1 LRGEKIDIIEYHE
14 DPVTFAEKALQ
25 PAKVSRVT
33 IVDAADKHLEVVVD
47 DTQLSLAI
55 GKKGQ
60 NVRLAAKLLG
70 WKIDIKSEEEKRQ
83 EVEQQMSALVTQTV
97 TPLEIVTGL
106 GEGLVEKLKA
116 AGVNTVESLADM
128 TPEQL
133 EAIEGIGPKTV
144 EKISIAVNN
153 YFASLDGGEA
163 VADAE
168 PEGAP
173 EAATEA
179 ALSEESLA
187 EGSVE
192 ADALAIEPE
201 STGEAASPADGELEA
216 SRLAAEAEP
225 VETTA
230 EEAAGP
236 STEVAA
242 AEKPATEEAPEE
254 KQS

>member
-1 LRGEKIDIIEYHE
+1 
-14 DPVTFAEKALQ
+14 V
-25 PAKVSRVT
+25 
-33 IVDAADKHLEVVVD
+33 IVDDS
-47 DTQLSLAI
+47 QLSLAI

-83 EVEQQMSALVTQTV
+83 EVEEQM
-97 TPLEIVTGL
+97 

-153 YFASLDGGEA
+153 YFATLDGGEA
-163 VADAE
+163 VAAAE
-168 PEGAP
+168 PESAG

-179 ALSEESLA
+179 AASEVSLT

-192 ADALAIEPE
+192 ADALGVEPE
-201 STGEAASPADGELEA
+201 NTGEPVSPGDGELEA
-216 SRLAAEAEP
+216 ARLAAEAES
-225 VETTA
+225 TA
-230 EEAAGP
+230 APPAAN
-236 STEVAA
+236 
-242 AEKPATEEAPEE
+242 AELATEEDPEE

>member
-1 LRGEKIDIIEYHE
+1 
-14 DPVTFAEKALQ
+14 
-25 PAKVSRVT
+25 
-33 IVDAADKHLEVVVD
+33 VDTADKHLEVVVD

-153 YFASLDGGEA
+153 YFAGLDGGEA
-163 VADAE
+163 VAEGE
-168 PEGAP
+168 PEGVQEMAS
-173 EAATEA
+173 EALTG
-179 ALSEESLA
+179 ESIT

-192 ADALAIEPE
+192 ADALAAEPM
-201 STGEAASPADGELEA
+201 PADIT
-216 SRLAAEAEP
+216 AAEE
-225 VETTA
+225 
-230 EEAAGP
+230 G
-236 STEVAA
+236 TEV
-242 AEKPATEEAPEE
+242 ATEEASTEEAATEEEAPED
-254 KQS
+254 KQDTKI

>member
-1 LRGEKIDIIEYHE
+1 
-14 DPVTFAEKALQ
+14 
-25 PAKVSRVT
+25 KVSRVT

-97 TPLEIVTGL
+97 TPLELVTGL

-163 VADAE
+163 VAEAE
-168 PEGAP
+168 STG

-179 ALSEESLA
+179 AGGEAGLSEESLA

-192 ADALAIEPE
+192 ADALAA
-201 STGEAASPADGELEA
+201 G
-216 SRLAAEAEP
+216 AEP
-225 VETTA
+225 TETAPAEESAELAT
-230 EEAAGP
+230 EEAA
-236 STEVAA
+236 TEESATEETA
-242 AEKPATEEAPEE
+242 TAEVATEEAPED

>member
-33 IVDAADKHLEVVVD
+33 VVDAADKHLEVVVD

-97 TPLEIVTGL
+97 TPLELVTGL

-153 YFASLDGGEA
+153 YFTSLDGGEA
-163 VADAE
+163 VAAAE
-168 PEGAP
+168 TETTG

-179 ALSEESLA
+179 AVGEAGVSETKLSEESLA

-192 ADALAIEPE
+192 ADALAAEPE
-201 STGEAASPADGELEA
+201 TAGEAESPSDGELDA
-216 SRLAAEAEP
+216 VRLAAEAESADAAS
-225 VETTA
+225 EHS
-230 EEAAGP
+230 EA
-236 STEVAA
+236 
-242 AEKPATEEAPEE
+242 ATEEAPED
-254 KQS
+254 KQN

>member
-1 LRGEKIDIIEYHE
+1 
-14 DPVTFAEKALQ
+14 
-25 PAKVSRVT
+25 
-33 IVDAADKHLEVVVD
+33 
-47 DTQLSLAI
+47 
-55 GKKGQ
+55 
-60 NVRLAAKLLG
+60 VRLAAKLLG

-97 TPLEIVTGL
+97 TPLENVTGL

-153 YFASLDGGEA
+153 YFATLDGGEA

-168 PEGAP
+168 PESTE

-179 ALSEESLA
+179 ASSEESPA
-187 EGSVE
+187 EG
-192 ADALAIEPE
+192 A
-201 STGEAASPADGELEA
+201 LEA
-216 SRLAAEAEP
+216 ETLAAEAEP
-225 VETTA
+225 AETAAA
-230 EEAAGP
+230 E
-236 STEVAA
+236 EVAA
-242 AEKPATEEAPEE
+242 LATDEAPTAEPAPEE
-254 KQS
+254 AVEDKQS